1 MPILA
6 IGTRLTPDQGPI
18 IIWGH
23 RKSQSLCLRGF
34 SLIELLV
41 AVFVIVL
48 LTGVVSLNV
57 GRGGADLALESEV
70 RHVSGLLAFASAEAG
85 MSGVDHGL
93 LLGRDDAV
101 GVEMYHGIWLR
112 RYDQGWASPRTS
124 AEVFAPLPLAE
135 GYELELTL
143 EGQPDVELQRYDP
156 ELNPPPQIVAW
167 AGGEMTPGAL
177 EWRDRRTGD
186 VLYRLE
192 WDLLGRMKTLP
203 KGAPEEVD

>member
-23 RKSQSLCLRGF
+23 RKSQSLCSRGF

-101 GVEMYHGIWLR
+101 GVEMYQGIWLR

-143 EGQPDVELQRYDP
+143 EGQPDVELQRYDL

>member
-124 AEVFAPLPLAE
+124 TEVFAPLPLAE
-135 GYELELTL
+135 GYELQLTL
-143 EGQPDVELQRYDP
+143 EGQPDVELQPYDP
-156 ELNPPPQIVAW
+156 ELNMPPQIIAW

-177 EWRDRRTGD
+177 EWRDIRTGD
-186 VLYRLE
+186 VVYRLE
-192 WDLLGRMKTLP
+192 WDLLGRMTTLP
-203 KGAPEEVD
+203 RGVSEDLD

>member
-23 RKSQSLCLRGF
+23 RKSQSLCSRGF

-93 LLGRDDAV
+93 LLGREDAG
-101 GVEMYHGIWLR
+101 GVEMYQGIWLR

>member
-6 IGTRLTPDQGPI
+6 TGKRRTPDKSSI
-18 IIWGH
+18 IIGRH
-23 RKSQSLCLRGF
+23 RKSQYWRARGF

-85 MSGVDHGL
+85 MSGADHGL
-93 LLGRDDAV
+93 LLGRDDAMS
-101 GVEMYHGIWLR
+101 VEIYQGIWLR
-112 RYDQGWASPRTS
+112 RYDQGWALPRSST
-124 AEVFAPLPLAE
+124 EVFAPLPLAE
-135 GYELELTL
+135 GYELQLTL
-143 EGQPDVELQRYDP
+143 EGQPDIELQPYDP
-156 ELNPPPQIVAW
+156 ELNMPPQIIAW

-177 EWRDRRTGD
+177 EWRDIRTGD
-186 VLYRLE
+186 VVYRLE
-192 WDLLGRMKTLP
+192 WDLLGRMTTLP
-203 KGAPEEVD
+203 RGVSEDLD